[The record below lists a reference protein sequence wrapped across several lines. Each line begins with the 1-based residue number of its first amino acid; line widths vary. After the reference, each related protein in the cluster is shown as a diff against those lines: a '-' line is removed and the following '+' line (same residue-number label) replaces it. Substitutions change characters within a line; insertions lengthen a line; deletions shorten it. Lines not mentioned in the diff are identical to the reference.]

1 MKRTATPVRYPG
13 GLCLAPGLPWLGL
26 RPGQRGLGFSAAV
39 TYTECLFRTLRN
51 KPKARGKA
59 APKESQDK
67 PTSPVLSEEFRAL
80 PSSALAVIAVTSR
93 TLHRGRALH
102 QSSQHLSPG
111 SCAARSH
118 SAHPH
123 KCHRHME
130 YTDSFHSNSILH
142 SPQGRADRG
151 SPWGARLSR

>member
-1 MKRTATPVRYPG
+1 MAGPQARAERF
-13 GLCLAPGLPWLGL
+13 
-26 RPGQRGLGFSAAV
+26 GFQCCCHLHSV
-39 TYTECLFRTLRN
+39 LFCTLRN

-67 PTSPVLSEEFRAL
+67 ATSPALSEEFRAL
-80 PSSALAVIAVTSR
+80 PSSALAVTAVTSR

-102 QSSQHLSPG
+102 QSSQHLSPR